1 MSKHMNYQYYRCFA
15 AIDLTAIEEN
25 IKALQAKMAPGI
37 RTCAVVKANAYGHGA
52 VRVAEHIKDMVDYFA
67 VACVEEALEL
77 RAGGIKKPI
86 LVLSYTHPSRY
97 RDMVREDITAT
108 IYNLREAELLSETAQ
123 HMGKT
128 VKVHVAVDTGMGRIG
143 FQPNEESA
151 KLVRRL
157 VNLPGLVAEGI
168 FSHYACADC
177 ADKTSQNKQTAIFDD
192 FLAKL
197 DALGVKF
204 PIRHICNSAG
214 TMEAENRYDMCR
226 LGVAMYG
233 LYPSE
238 EMDKTAIT
246 LKPAMEVISH
256 VVHVKTVPA
265 GTPIGYGQIYT
276 TPREMKIATLSIG
289 YADGYNR
296 CLTGVGYVLIKG
308 QKAPILGKVCM
319 DQIMVDVSELEKV
332 EVGDHAIMLGKS
344 RDAEISA
351 ETLGA
356 MCHSFNYEVVCTFM
370 PRVAR
375 VYYINGKMEQS
386 V

>member
-1 MSKHMNYQYYRCFA
+1 MSNHMNYQYYRCFA
-15 AIDLTAIEEN
+15 AIDLTAIEHN
-25 IKALQAKMAPGI
+25 VKALQAKLAPGVK
-37 RTCAVVKANAYGHGA
+37 TCAVVKANAYGHGA
-52 VRVAEHIKDMVDYFA
+52 VRVAKHIGNLVDYFA
-67 VACVEEALEL
+67 VACLEEALEL
-77 RAGGIKKPI
+77 REGGIKKPV

-97 RDMVREDITAT
+97 IDLISNNVTAT
-108 IYNLREAELLSETAQ
+108 VYNLQEAELLSETAV

-128 VKVHVAVDTGMGRIG
+128 VKVHIAVDTGMARIG
-143 FQPNEESA
+143 FQPVAESA
-151 KLVRRL
+151 KTVARIAK
-157 VNLPGLVAEGI
+157 LPNLVAEGI

-177 ADKTSQNKQTAIFDD
+177 ADKTDKNRQTDVFDS
-192 FLAKL
+192 FLDMLAQ
-197 DALGVKF
+197 LGVTF

-214 TMEAENRYDMCR
+214 TMEGEKRYDMCR

-238 EMDKTAIT
+238 EMDKAAIA

-265 GTPIGYGQIYT
+265 GTQIGYGHIYT
-276 TPREMKIATLSIG
+276 APSQRKIATVSIG

-308 QKAPILGKVCM
+308 KKAPIVGKVCM
-319 DQIMVDVSELEKV
+319 DQIMVDVTDIDEEIH
-332 EVGDHAIMLGKS
+332 VGNHAVVLGKS
-344 RDAEISA
+344 RDAELSA

-375 VYYINGKMEQS
+375 VYYIGGKMEQ
-386 V
+386 

>member
-1 MSKHMNYQYYRCFA
+1 MSNHMNYQYYRCFA
-15 AIDLTAIEEN
+15 AIDLTAIAQN
-25 IKALQAKMAPGI
+25 LKALQAKMAPGV

-67 VACVEEALEL
+67 VACIEEALEL
-77 RAGGIKKPI
+77 REGGIKKPI

-97 RDMVREDITAT
+97 VELIQEEVTAT
-108 IYNLREAELLSETAQ
+108 VYNLQEAELLSETAQ
-123 HMGKT
+123 HLGKK
-128 VKVHVAVDTGMGRIG
+128 VKIHLAVDTGMGRIG
-143 FQPNEESA
+143 FQPDEKSA
-151 KLVRRL
+151 KLITRIVS
-157 VNLPGLVAEGI
+157 LPGVVVEGI

-177 ADKTSQNKQTAIFDD
+177 ADKTSRDKQTAVFDS
-192 FLAKL
+192 FLEKL
-197 DALGVKF
+197 SNLGVKV

-214 TMEAENRYDMCR
+214 TMEADNRYDMCR
-226 LGVAMYG
+226 VGVAMYG
-233 LYPSE
+233 LHPSE

-265 GTPIGYGQIYT
+265 GTPIGYGHIYV
-276 TPREMKIATLSIG
+276 TPKEMKIATLSIG

-308 QKAPILGKVCM
+308 KKAPILGKVCM
-319 DQIMVDVSELEKV
+319 DQIMVDVTDIEEELH
-332 EVGDHAIMLGKS
+332 VGNHAVMLGKS
-344 RDAEISA
+344 RDQEISA

-356 MCHSFNYEVVCTFM
+356 MCHSFNYEIVCTFM

-375 VYYINGKMEQS
+375 VYYIDGKMEK
-386 V
+386 